1 MSYFKKYMLLVV
13 ALVLVGISLTWFLI
27 PPSRHAETRSPDAIA
42 VDAIRVK
49 QARHDSWM
57 KVHAVVADHFA
68 SEVKSPASA
77 SVKELKVE
85 RDMAVKKGDVLVVL
99 DPQEHER
106 ENTYLN
112 AKQIQ
117 QMKVIDAT
125 KKQIIHQ
132 EKLVSQQSI
141 IFDLAQKKFDRY
153 KQLLKEQ
160 LVSLQDIEAIKAEA
174 LKQENQLVR
183 EKSQLIVLKQHL
195 TAEEV
200 LLLDIHNQLQDIK
213 TAIDDSFITAQWDG
227 WVRDIKVRS
236 GSEVM
241 KNEVV
246 MTLQG
251 HHYDLHAPLSIER
264 YKKLSHIKNIAG
276 YINVSGVEHALTQ
289 GALVPYKM
297 HKQPEVSWSLP
308 EDKKWIAGERF
319 DVFIRIPHDELT
331 TKLPQKAVFD
341 SYVFEIVEGRLRA
354 VPVTILDVSEQGQSE
369 VLVSGLTE
377 NMHIMTTGLAG
388 PKEGLAVKV
397 SE

>member
-1 MSYFKKYMLLVV
+1 MIVKPRIRGFVCITAHPEGCAAKV
-13 ALVLVGISLTWFLI
+13 AEEIAVAKAASAPENGPKHVLVIGSSTGYGLSTRIAAAFGYQAATLGVFFERPSL
-27 PPSRHAETRSPDAIA
+27 
-42 VDAIRVK
+42 K
-49 QARHDSWM
+49 G
-57 KVHAVVADHFA
+57 K
-68 SEVKSPASA
+68 PASA
-77 SVKELKVE
+77 GWYNSVAFEKAAHAEGLYAKSIN
-85 RDMAVKKGDVLVVL
+85 GDAFSN
-99 DPQEHER
+99 EI
-106 ENTYLN
+106 
-112 AKQIQ
+112 K
-117 QMKVIDAT
+117 
-125 KKQIIHQ
+125 
-132 EKLVSQQSI
+132 
-141 IFDLAQKKFDRY
+141 AQT
-153 KQLLKEQ
+153 
-160 LVSLQDIEAIKAEA
+160 IEAIKAEA

-354 VPVTILDVSEQGQSE
+354 VPVTIMDVSEQGQSE